1 MFSSS
6 GDVLQNEANEF
17 FIGFGYNPSLSTEPK
32 LILSVTTSSQDT
44 VRFTVDTLSEFTFT
58 GTVSRNTPANV
69 EIPQNFMVTN
79 DSTSQR
85 RKGIH
90 VKAEEN
96 KTVAVFG
103 LNHNDDTTDA
113 YLALPCNRLPVMQ
126 YEYYGVSYDAE
137 ETSNGYFVLLV
148 GCENST
154 SVSTAMSKFTLNRL
168 ETRLMFSSNTGTRV
182 VTDKPVAFFSGHQ
195 CAVVKFMQTSSKC
208 GHLVEQLPPTSTWG
222 TLFLGSTGIDGQS
235 GDDIFYRVLA
245 AHDETMVTVTCNSS
259 SADGHYT
266 ISMGGT
272 YHDFNIESSLN
283 TLCVIE
289 ATNPV
294 LVMEIQ
300 SIFGN
305 YYGWKSFM
313 SLLPPTDQYNN
324 NYSLPFGNLNPK
336 YGYDH
341 DYVTV
346 TVLPQYFDRK
356 KIYMDSSVISKPWMS
371 VKCSNGTICGY
382 ATTVSAGLFV
392 QHLDSD
398 AKIGVIVFGTAH
410 WNAYGC
416 PAGFHVRFI
425 HSCKW
430 IVAHIC
436 KSKLHPKM
444 LLVASYS

>member
-1 MFSSS
+1 MLFSSS

-17 FIGFGYNPSLSTEPK
+17 FIAFGNNPSLSTGHK
-32 LILSVTTSSQDT
+32 LILSVTTSSKDT
-44 VRFTVDTLSEFTFT
+44 VKFTVDTLSEFTFT
-58 GTVSRNTPANV
+58 GSVSLGTPATV
-69 EIPQNFMVTN
+69 VIPQNFMVTN

-195 CAVVKFMQTSSKC
+195 CAVVKSMRTSSRC

-222 TLFLGSTGIDGQS
+222 TLFLGSTGVDDQP
-235 GDDIFYRVLA
+235 GDNIFYRVLA

-259 SADGHYT
+259 SANAHYT

-272 YHDFNIESSLN
+272 YHDFTMNYESSPN

-300 SIFGN
+300 SIFGSN
-305 YYGWKSFM
+305 YGWRSFM
-313 SLLPPTDQYNN
+313 SLLPPIDQYNN
-324 NYSLPFGNLNPK
+324 NYSLPFGNLKSKDQYVN
-336 YGYDH
+336 
-341 DYVTV
+341 YVTI

-356 KIYMDSSVISKPWMS
+356 KIYMDNSVISKPWMS

-382 ATTVSAGLFV
+382 STTMSAGHFV

-398 AKIGVIVFGTAH
+398 AKIGVIVFGTAY
-410 WNAYGC
+410 WDAYGC
-416 PAGFHVRFI
+416 PAGFHVGFI
-425 HSCKW
+425 HSCK
-430 IVAHIC
+430 
-436 KSKLHPKM
+436 
-444 LLVASYS
+444 

>member
-1 MFSSS
+1 
-6 GDVLQNEANEF
+6 
-17 FIGFGYNPSLSTEPK
+17 
-32 LILSVTTSSQDT
+32 
-44 VRFTVDTLSEFTFT
+44 
-58 GTVSRNTPANV
+58 
-69 EIPQNFMVTN
+69 MVTN
-79 DSTSQR
+79 HSTSQR

-154 SVSTAMSKFTLNRL
+154 SISTAMSKFTLNRL
-168 ETRLMFSSNTGTRV
+168 ETYLMYSSNTGTRV

-195 CAVVKFMQTSSKC
+195 CAVVKLMQTSSRC
-208 GHLVEQLPPTSTWG
+208 GHLVKQLPPTSTWG
-222 TLFLGSTGIDGQS
+222 TLFLGSTGVDDQS

-245 AHDETMVTVTCNSS
+245 AHDETVVNVTCNSS
-259 SADGHYT
+259 SADPPHYT

-272 YHDFNIESSLN
+272 YHDFNMNYESSLN

-305 YYGWKSFM
+305 NYGWKSFM

-324 NYSLPFGNLNPK
+324 NYSLPFGNLNL
-336 YGYDH
+336 YD
-341 DYVTV
+341 DYVTI
-346 TVLPQYFDRK
+346 TVLPQYFDRE
-356 KIYMDSSVISKPWMS
+356 KIYVDNSIISKPWMS

-382 ATTVSAGLFV
+382 ATTVSAGHFV
-392 QHLDSD
+392 KHLDSN
-398 AKIGVIVFGTAH
+398 AKIGVIVFGTAY

-425 HSCKW
+425 HSCK
-430 IVAHIC
+430 
-436 KSKLHPKM
+436 
-444 LLVASYS
+444 